1 MFARWPKPLSDDEK
15 AHYGLDET
23 VDQVAT
29 AKYELVG
36 KGRNLRREFNLPSNK
51 KIKFVLKPAAELPAH
66 EVEVICNLLNAEAVE
81 LNPAYAAPK
90 GTPSAVSPLGELFLP
105 LGGLI
110 DVGAEKA
117 RLTKELGK
125 IDAEIEK
132 AQQKL
137 NNPAFVAKVP
147 PHVLEE
153 QKSRLAEW
161 EGKRRHAQT
170 ALDALAGL

>member
-1 MFARWPKPLSDDEK
+1 MFAHWPKPLSDDEK
-15 AHYGLDET
+15 SHYGLEDTAE
-23 VDQVAT
+23 QVAN
-29 AKYELVG
+29 AKYDLVG
-36 KGRNLRREFNLPSNK
+36 KGRNLRREFNIPSGK
-51 KIKFVLKPAAELPAH
+51 KIRFVLKPAGNLPAH
-66 EVEVICNLLNAEAVE
+66 ETEVIKNLLNAEVVE

-90 GTPSAVSPLGELFLP
+90 GTPSALSPLGELFMP

-110 DVGAEKA
+110 DVVAEKA

-125 IDAEIEK
+125 VNAEIEK

-137 NNPAFVAKVP
+137 NNPGFVQKVP

-153 QKSRLAEW
+153 HKARLTEWQGKQKHVQS
-161 EGKRRHAQT
+161 